1 MNRKLTTLMTVLIL
15 GAAPVSGCTTAQ
27 SAAAGPS
34 PGTVSPINAPTAT
47 VTESPPPHEPTPQP
61 TSTPKPEP
69 TATEEPVSYDY
80 EGWQPFESQRFGYA
94 FLAPPGVE
102 VMENG
107 IEGTVNLSG
116 PLVDNERW
124 PCITIFSHDSDFFR
138 PPAPT
143 SSSGSATRGWHLERL
158 RASLSAASP
167 APTSPGLPVT
177 ESTPAM
183 STTSSMA
190 TGSSASSSPTAAR
203 RTGSY
208 TTRSSPALA
217 SATERTNGRESAHPV

>member
-138 PPAPT
+138 PPAGT
-143 SSSGSATRGWHLERL
+143 DVVEWVRDSG
-158 RASLSAASP
+158 
-167 APTSPGLPVT
+167 
-177 ESTPAM
+177 
-183 STTSSMA
+183 
-190 TGSSASSSPTAAR
+190 
-203 RTGSY
+203 
-208 TTRSSPALA
+208 LA
-217 SATERTNGRESAHPV
+217 SGEVEGITISGQPGAHFARPASDGVDAGDEYYVLNGDRLLRIVITHCGPADWELYNAFLASFSFSDGED